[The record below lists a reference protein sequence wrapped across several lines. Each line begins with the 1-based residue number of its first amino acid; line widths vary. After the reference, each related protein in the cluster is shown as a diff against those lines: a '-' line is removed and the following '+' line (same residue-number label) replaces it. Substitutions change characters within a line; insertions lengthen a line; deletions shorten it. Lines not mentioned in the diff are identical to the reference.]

1 MKSTKL
7 IQSIVA
13 SAVIGFSSSS
23 VMAGDY
29 PVYEGFNKQ
38 AMAGEA
44 FTGLPGLGKTLA
56 FANIVNG
63 SPFCDLVEE
72 SIIKQ
77 AMAAGFAKKDI
88 IILNNQYDAVIG
100 LKNADIILAQ
110 QPDVFIEF
118 QFDERANNVISRK
131 FAKAGIPIIA
141 IDVPVPGSPFM
152 GADNF
157 GAAWLG
163 GEVMAAKITS
173 KFGGI
178 DGIDKIALLQ
188 FPTGGSATMMRS
200 EGFVPPME
208 EAFGVDAVNAKL
220 IKTDGGAGGTEA
232 AKLVMDDL
240 LAANPD
246 AETWAA
252 TAINHESIAGIIA
265 AFEAAGRWDPEKV
278 VLVGM
283 GAGPLG
289 QEQLRDGQIDGS
301 VAFFPEK
308 YGQWAVAAAVA
319 RMMGEPV
326 PPYMYPEH
334 VTITMDNINQ
344 FYPE

>member
-1 MKSTKL
+1 MKSSKL
-7 IQSIVA
+7 IQSIMA
-13 SAVIGFSSSS
+13 SVIIGFSSSS

-29 PVYEGFNKQ
+29 PAYEGFNKQ
-38 AMAGEA
+38 AMAGESYS
-44 FTGLPGLGKTLA
+44 GLPGKGKTLA

-63 SPFCDLVEE
+63 SPFCDLVEASVIRQE
-72 SIIKQ
+72 V
-77 AMAAGFAKKDI
+77 AAGFAKENI

-131 FAKAGIPIIA
+131 FTKAGIPIIA

-163 GEVMAAKITS
+163 GEVMAEKITE

-178 DGIDKIALLQ
+178 DGLDKIALLQ

-208 EAFGVDAVNAKL
+208 EVFGVDAVNSRL
-220 IKTDGGAGGTEA
+220 IKTDGGTGGTEG

-246 AETWAA
+246 AKTWAV

-265 AFEAAGRWDPEKV
+265 AFEAAGRWDPANV

-289 QEQLRDGQIDGS
+289 QSQLRDGQIDGS

-308 YGQWAVAAAVA
+308 YGQWAVPAAVA

-326 PPYMYPEH
+326 PPYMYPAH
-334 VTITMDNINQ
+334 VTITMDNIDQ
-344 FYPE
+344 YYPQ

>member
-1 MKSTKL
+1 MKVNKL
-7 IQSIVA
+7 IQSIMA
-13 SAVIGFSSSS
+13 SALIGLFSTS

-29 PVYEGFNKQ
+29 PVYEGFNTEAKAMQ
-38 AMAGEA
+38 AYSGQ
-44 FTGLPGLGKTLA
+44 PGKGKTIA

-63 SPFCDLVEE
+63 SPFCDLVEA
-72 SIIKQ
+72 SVVRQ
-77 AMAAGFAKKDI
+77 ALLAGFDKDNI
-88 IILNNQYDAVIG
+88 IILNNQYNAVIG

-131 FAKAGIPIIA
+131 FTKAGIPIIA
-141 IDVPVPGSPFM
+141 IDVPVPRSPFM

-163 GEVMAAKITS
+163 GEVMAQAITS

-178 DGIDKIALLQ
+178 DGLDKIALLQ

-200 EGFVPPME
+200 EGFVPPLE
-208 EAFGVDAVNAKL
+208 EAFGVDAVAAKL
-220 IKTDGGAGGTEA
+220 VKTDGGSGGTEP

-246 AETWAA
+246 AKTWAA

-265 AFEAAGRWDPEKV
+265 AFEAAGRWDSDNV

-283 GAGPLG
+283 GGGPLG
-289 QEQLRDGQIDGS
+289 QAQLRDGQIDGS
-301 VAFFPEK
+301 VAFYPEK

-319 RMMGEPV
+319 RMLGEPV
-326 PPYMYPEH
+326 PPYMFPDH
-334 VTITMDNINQ
+334 VTLTMDNIDQ

>member
-1 MKSTKL
+1 MKLNKIL
-7 IQSIVA
+7 KPILA
-13 SAVIGFSSSS
+13 SAIIGLSSS
-23 VMAGDY
+23 VVAGDY
-29 PVYEGFNKQ
+29 PTYEGFNAEAK
-38 AMAGEA
+38 AMQSYS
-44 FTGLPGLGKTLA
+44 GLPGKGKKIA
-56 FANIVNG
+56 FSNIVNG

-72 SIIKQ
+72 SVIRQ
-77 AMAAGFAKKDI
+77 AIAAGFSQNDI

-163 GEVMAAKITS
+163 GEVMAQKITS

-178 DGIDKIALLQ
+178 DGVDKIALLQ
-188 FPTGGSATMMRS
+188 FPTGGSVTMMRS
-200 EGFVPPME
+200 EGFVPPLE
-208 EAFGVDAVNAKL
+208 EAFGVDAVAAKL
-220 IKTDGGAGGTEA
+220 IKTDGGTGGTEN

-246 AETWAA
+246 AKTWAA

-265 AFEAAGRWDPEKV
+265 AFEAAGRWNPDDV

-289 QEQLRDGQIDGS
+289 QSQLRDGQIDGS
-301 VAFFPEK
+301 VAFYPEK

-319 RMMGEPV
+319 RMLGAPV
-326 PPYMYPEH
+326 PPYMYPDH
-334 VTITMDNINQ
+334 VTITMDNIDQ
-344 FYPE
+344 YYPQ

>member
-1 MKSTKL
+1 MKVSKL
-7 IQSIVA
+7 IQSIIA
-13 SAVIGFSSSS
+13 SAVIGFTSTSI
-23 VMAGDY
+23 MADEY
-29 PVYEGFNKQ
+29 AVYHGFNKQ
-38 AMAGEA
+38 AMAMQPY
-44 FTGLPGLGKTLA
+44 TGQPGKGKTIA

-63 SPFCDLVEE
+63 SPFCDLVEA
-72 SIIKQ
+72 SVVRQ
-77 AMAAGFAKKDI
+77 AKLAGFTEDNI
-88 IILNNQYDAVIG
+88 IILNNQYDAVVG

-131 FAKAGIPIIA
+131 FTKAGIPIIA

-163 GEVMAAKITS
+163 GEVMAEKITE

-178 DGIDKIALLQ
+178 AGLDKIALLQ

-200 EGFVPPME
+200 EGFVPPLE
-208 EAFGVDAVNAKL
+208 EAFGVDAVQAIL
-220 IKTDGGAGGTEA
+220 TKTDGGTGGTEN
-232 AKLVMDDL
+232 AKLVFDDI

-246 AETWAA
+246 AKTWAA

-265 AFEAAGRWDPEKV
+265 AFEAAGRWDPDNV

-283 GAGPLG
+283 GGGPLG
-289 QEQLRDGQIDGS
+289 QAQLRDGQVDGS

-326 PPYMYPEH
+326 PPYMYPDH
-334 VTITMDNINQ
+334 VTITMDNIDQ
-344 FYPE
+344 IYPQ